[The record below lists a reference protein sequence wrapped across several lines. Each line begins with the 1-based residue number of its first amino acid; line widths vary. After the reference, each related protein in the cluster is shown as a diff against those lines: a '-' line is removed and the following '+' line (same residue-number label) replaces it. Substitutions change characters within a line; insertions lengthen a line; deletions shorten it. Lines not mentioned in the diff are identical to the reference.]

1 MDSKNYL
8 NFDSDQQMLPNVVFD
23 QEEFNNMLKRFD
35 EELQKLE
42 EPTQSLQGTTF
53 NTQLQNL
60 EDPTQLLQ
68 GTTEPAQPLQGTT
81 EVKTNKRKRQRP
93 SKIIQAEGSIQ
104 KTAQQ
109 KANTQNV
116 NKCIDLC
123 KPTLAAVPENGII
136 DTKGL
141 LNVGKIT
148 LNEKVGEVPSFE
160 WFDDEIKSEDI
171 DLDCTTTS
179 AKKHNISCDVEWVRE
194 DKFLK
199 QLLGIVYKYKG
210 VGGFARTKLLKK
222 KYLWEHNQAI
232 KEYAHVDFLDVET
245 QSSKSS

>member
-1 MDSKNYL
+1 MDSENDL
-8 NFDSDQQMLPNVVFD
+8 NFDSDQQMLPNVEFD
-23 QEEFNNMLKRFD
+23 QEEFNNMLRRFD

-42 EPTQSLQGTTF
+42 EPAQSLQGTTF

-81 EVKTNKRKRQRP
+81 EVKTNKRKKQRP

-123 KPTLAAVPENGII
+123 KPTLAAVPENGFI

-141 LNVGKIT
+141 LSVGKIT

-179 AKKHNISCDVEWVRE
+179 AKKHNISCDVKWVRE

-222 KYLWEHNQAI
+222 SL
-232 KEYAHVDFLDVET
+232 YAFIEFSYNKCFIYKCSNVLNLI
-245 QSSKSS
+245 

>member
-1 MDSKNYL
+1 MDSENYL
-8 NFDSDQQMLPNVVFD
+8 NFDSDQQMIPYVVFD
-23 QEEFNNMLKRFD
+23 QEEFNNMLRRFD
-35 EELQKLE
+35 EKLQKLE
-42 EPTQSLQGTTF
+42 ENAQSLQGTTF

-141 LNVGKIT
+141 LTVGKIT
-148 LNEKVGEVPSFE
+148 LSEKVGEVPSFE

-222 KYLWEHNQAI
+222 IESF
-232 KEYAHVDFLDVET
+232 KEL
-245 QSSKSS
+245 